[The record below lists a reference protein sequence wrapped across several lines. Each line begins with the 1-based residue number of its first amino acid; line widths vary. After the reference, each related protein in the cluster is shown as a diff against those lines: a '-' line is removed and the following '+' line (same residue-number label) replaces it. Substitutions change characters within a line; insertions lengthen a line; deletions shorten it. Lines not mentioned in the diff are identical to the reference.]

1 MAGLSFYPKSTLDVE
16 ILVHDLLDGLVIV
29 GDVGVAVDGVLDD
42 GGGHGEVDE
51 VHGLVAPDHGVDQAG
66 GKGIA
71 AARAVQDVEG
81 EELGFKSMASSYLL

>member
-1 MAGLSFYPKSTLDVE
+1 MCGSTLDVE

-29 GDVGVAVDGVLDD
+29 GDVGVTVDGVLDD
-42 GGGHGEVDE
+42 GGGHGEVDQ

-71 AARAVQDVEG
+71 AANPVEDVEG
-81 EELGFKSMASSYLL
+81 EELGFKSMAS

>member
-1 MAGLSFYPKSTLDVE
+1 MWGSTLDIK

-51 VHGLVAPDHGVDQAG
+51 VHGLVAPDHGVDQTG
-66 GKGIA
+66 GEGIA
-71 AARAVQDVEG
+71 AAHAVQDVEG

>member
-1 MAGLSFYPKSTLDVE
+1 MWGSTLDIK

-42 GGGHGEVDE
+42 RGGHGEVDQ

-71 AARAVQDVEG
+71 AAHTIQDVEG